1 MPDKEPQIEV
11 ISRREFQEIILA
23 RMAGG
28 DLYANELRLKF
39 RKADELLDA
48 FRTLPLYQP
57 RKDS

>member
-1 MPDKEPQIEV
+1 MPDKEPQIEA

-39 RKADELLDA
+39 RTADELLDA
-48 FRTLPLYQP
+48 FRTLPLYPP

>member
-1 MPDKEPQIEV
+1 MPDKESQIEV

-48 FRTLPLYQP
+48 FRTLPLYHS

>member
-1 MPDKEPQIEV
+1 MPDKEPQKEI

-39 RKADELLDA
+39 RKADELLDV
-48 FRTLPLYQP
+48 FRTLPLYHP